1 MRVLLL
7 RNQHKGDLRGIH
19 RNGMPV
25 SLRLVAYSGWPE
37 TTPSLS
43 YAKLVTNSEF
53 SCNLAKYDEDIG
65 GFQFSRAP
73 TKKLKSAPASD
84 NVATEEPVVHSPR
97 RGRPPKSHA
106 AQSAE
111 DAMVDNVGASIKKT
125 KATRGRPKRV
135 SVELQA
141 EVPGRQSRKRDEE
154 PPFPIEKPAKKGR
167 PAKANA
173 PVDVNFRSPEPSQS
187 ATSKIAL
194 PVADTP
200 VIRRNKE
207 MREGRGGK
215 GQRRN
220 SLGMRGRRASSL
232 IDSGAS
238 NGV

>member
-1 MRVLLL
+1 MQ
-7 RNQHKGDLRGIH
+7 RNE
-19 RNGMPV
+19 MPV
-25 SLRLVAYSGWPE
+25 SLRLGVYSGYLQYNPN
-37 TTPSLS
+37 LS
-43 YAKLVTNSEF
+43 FTRLVTNLGVSVYIAE
-53 SCNLAKYDEDIG
+53 YDEDIG
-65 GFQFSRAP
+65 GFQFSRAT
-73 TKKLKSAPASD
+73 TKKLKSAPAVN
-84 NVATEEPVVHSPR
+84 NVAIEEPVANSPR
-97 RGRPPKSHA
+97 RGRPPKSHT
-106 AQSAE
+106 AQPAE
-111 DAMVDNVGASIKKT
+111 DTTTEDVGASTKKT

-141 EVPGRQSRKRDEE
+141 EVPPSRQTRKRDEE

-167 PAKANA
+167 PAKAKPA
-173 PVDVNFRSPEPSQS
+173 VDISLRSPEPQGAS
-187 ATSKIAL
+187 SKIAL

>member
-1 MRVLLL
+1 M
-7 RNQHKGDLRGIH
+7 
-19 RNGMPV
+19 
-25 SLRLVAYSGWPE
+25 
-37 TTPSLS
+37 
-43 YAKLVTNSEF
+43 
-53 SCNLAKYDEDIG
+53 
-65 GFQFSRAP
+65 
-73 TKKLKSAPASD
+73 KSAPVVN
-84 NVATEEPVVHSPR
+84 NVAIEEPVVHSPR
-97 RGRPPKSHA
+97 RGRPPKLHPA
-106 AQSAE
+106 ESAE
-111 DAMVDNVGASIKKT
+111 DTTIEDVGASAKKT

-141 EVPGRQSRKRDEE
+141 EVSSRHTRKRDEE
-154 PPFPIEKPAKKGR
+154 PAFPIEKHAKKGR
-167 PAKANA
+167 PAKAKL
-173 PVDVNFRSPEPSQS
+173 PVDISLRSPEPSQG